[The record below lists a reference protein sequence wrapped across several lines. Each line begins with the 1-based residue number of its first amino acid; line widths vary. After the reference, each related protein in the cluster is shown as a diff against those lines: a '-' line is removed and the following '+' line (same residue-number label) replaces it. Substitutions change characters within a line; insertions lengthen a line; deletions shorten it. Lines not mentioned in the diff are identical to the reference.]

1 MNMNSG
7 AHAVVALNFSGM
19 GIFEYACAAE
29 VFGMA
34 RTAAGAFYRVAA
46 CAIEAGP
53 VVTQGGIRLDAPHDL
68 SLLDQADTILIPGWR
83 EPDERP
89 PAALLMKLRQAHMR
103 GARICSL
110 CSGAFVLGWAGLL
123 DGKSATTHWRLV
135 DDFRRLFPKVRIE
148 PDALFVDSG
157 QLHTSAGSSA
167 ALDLLL
173 HLVEIDLGGVAAQA
187 IARRL
192 LILPHRVGGQAQFA
206 EALPLPRAPSRD
218 RLAQLMDDVGRA
230 PQLPHT
236 ASSLARRAA
245 MSQRTLQRLFVART
259 GQTPLLWLQGLRVER
274 ARQLLTQPG
283 QALSHLGEQV
293 GFSSEESFR
302 RHFRRILGVS
312 PGQYRRAFQLSE
324 AATARPAPALPLREA
339 AQDAARPA
347 LLAPNG

>member
-1 MNMNSG
+1 MNMNS
-7 AHAVVALNFSGM
+7 AVHMVAALNFDGM

-34 RTAAGAFYRVAA
+34 RAATGACYRFAA

-53 VVTQGGIRLDAPHDL
+53 VLTQGGIRLDAPYDL
-68 SLLDQADTILIPGWR
+68 SLLDRAGTIVIPGWR
-83 EPDERP
+83 DPDEKP

-135 DDFRRLFPKVRIE
+135 GDFRRLFPKVRIE
-148 PDALFVDSG
+148 PDALFVDTG
-157 QLHTSAGSSA
+157 QIQTSAGSSA

-173 HLVEIDLGGVAAQA
+173 HVVEADLGGGPAQA
-187 IARRL
+187 VARRL

-206 EALPLPRAPSRD
+206 EGLPLPRPASRD
-218 RLAQLMDDVGRA
+218 RLAQLMDEVGQA

-259 GQTPLLWLQGLRVER
+259 GQTPWLWLQALRVER
-274 ARQLLTQPG
+274 ARLLLTQPG
-283 QALSHLGEQV
+283 QTLSHLGEQV

-312 PGQYRRAFQLSE
+312 PGQYRRAFQLGDAGRAVPAPMEGASHCSD
-324 AATARPAPALPLREA
+324 RPASKAWA
-339 AQDAARPA
+339 
-347 LLAPNG
+347 